1 MHDLR
6 QLIEMPSYRAQV
18 TYLPREVLE
27 DDLELPSMP
36 PLLGVNAPPPPL
48 HRTPSRDGL
57 HRAPGALGPGPPPPA
72 QSGRAIS
79 LPALHLRGYV
89 VTRIGREHQRRG
101 QACEDVA
108 DWRAPLVENS
118 AAANAFAWPPGPMS
132 QSASLAIAA
141 ANSKHVLSRATEQHA
156 QQQQRKY
163 LRSGTLDS
171 RLLHGGGGGD
181 SSGLLQTWQPLA
193 DTGVRDVT
201 QSEEQHHQRRRPDHS
216 LPSSGAESA
225 SAPASDVSVAEGVHM
240 ALSLL
245 ASTCLNLVGLP
256 LCDMCV
262 PCSGPQPRDYMIDCR
277 RGPRRR

>member
-1 MHDLR
+1 LCSACSFFNAARAMHDLR

-141 ANSKHVLSRATEQHA
+141 ANMSCPV
-156 QQQQRKY
+156 QQSSTRSSSSANIFAVEPWTAGYCTAAAAVTAAGCCRLGSHWQTQA
-163 LRSGTLDS
+163 SGT
-171 RLLHGGGGGD
+171 
-181 SSGLLQTWQPLA
+181 
-193 DTGVRDVT
+193 
-201 QSEEQHHQRRRPDHS
+201 
-216 LPSSGAESA
+216 
-225 SAPASDVSVAEGVHM
+225 
-240 ALSLL
+240 
-245 ASTCLNLVGLP
+245 
-256 LCDMCV
+256 
-262 PCSGPQPRDYMIDCR
+262 
-277 RGPRRR
+277 

>member
-1 MHDLR
+1 MTQRPQPMGMLR
-6 QLIEMPSYRAQV
+6 EWVQV

-79 LPALHLRGYV
+79 LPTLHLRGYV

-108 DWRAPLVENS
+108 DWRAPLVETS
-118 AAANAFAWPPGPMS
+118 AVANAFAWPPGPMLQ
-132 QSASLAIAA
+132 QSASLASA
-141 ANSKHVLSRATEQHA
+141 ANSKHVLSRATEQHAA

-171 RLLHGGGGGD
+171 RLLHGGGGGGD

-193 DTGVRDVT
+193 DTGVRDIS
-201 QSEEQHHQRRRPDHS
+201 QPEEQPHHRRGLDHS

-225 SAPASDVSVAEGVHM
+225 SAPASDVSAAEGVQC
-240 ALSLL
+240 ALFLL
-245 ASTCLNLVGLP
+245 ALTRLTSSRAALE
-256 LCDMCV
+256 
-262 PCSGPQPRDYMIDCR
+262 
-277 RGPRRR
+277 